1 MAIQSLAELTA
12 VSVQQ
17 FHKVAQLVQMKP
29 EGSYSVFKSKS
40 TCLFK

>member
-12 VSVQQ
+12 LSVEQ
-17 FHKVAQLVQMKP
+17 FHKVAQQLLLRQ
-29 EGSYSVFKSKS
+29 EGSYSVFKSKA